1 MRMLDAHMNRVY
13 TPVIL
18 EETNMQRVYNRKA
31 PKQAA
36 NLSINSDLLNAAREA
51 GVNLSSVLEEA
62 LAQRVATA
70 KREAWK
76 RDNADAIDAYNQFTD
91 EHGVYS
97 DGSRSF

>member
-1 MRMLDAHMNRVY
+1 
-13 TPVIL
+13 
-18 EETNMQRVYNRKA
+18 MQRVYNRKA

-36 NLSINSDLLNAAREA
+36 NLSINSDLLKAAREA

-62 LAQRVATA
+62 LAQRVAIA